1 MADTTP
7 IAQGLMLWALLSL
20 GAGVFGLWWARA
32 PFFRAFWFMTGA
44 WGLVDGAIAFAAWL
58 GGGAERE
65 ALRRLLLLNA
75 GLDLGYLA
83 LGLFLLS
90 RREARLRGFGAAIL
104 VQGGFLLLFDL
115 GHALGV

>member
-1 MADTTP
+1 MVDTTP

-20 GAGVFGLWWARA
+20 GSGILGLWWARA

-44 WGLVDGAIAFAAWL
+44 WGLVDGGLAFLGWL
-58 GGGAERE
+58 GDGAERE
-65 ALRRLLLLNA
+65 TLRRLLLLNA
-75 GLDLGYLA
+75 SLDLGYLA

-90 RREARLRGFGAAIL
+90 RKETRLRGFGAAVL

-115 GHALGV
+115 YHALRV